1 MRIEVCNK
9 YSNTGSSKVDK
20 FIGSLYFES
29 LDRGAKASRK
39 YELLQESLPEMTD
52 EINEKFIQNPDHD
65 FILENLQ
72 TYNVSKLKAALI
84 KNCGDMIDDI
94 MCDDENDKKPAF
106 IFLKDG
112 YNATELTTKDNNFK
126 NILEFYNYFVTQIQG
141 NNMIIAEPRYSE
153 RAEHYIYGD
162 CHGIVYHITYQD
174 AADEIM
180 KTGLRCKTGSRRKG
194 FYRDFPK
201 RIYVVAVDPSF
212 IDRPMQEV
220 IEDLAYA
227 VTGTTTDMAALKI
240 NLCKRH
246 IPFYKDTAM
255 RDEISYFT
263 YNSIPPECIEKVI
276 LL

>member
-1 MRIEVCNK
+1 MRIEVYNK
-9 YSNTGSSKVDK
+9 YSNTKSSKVDK
-20 FIGSLYFES
+20 FINGLYFKS

-39 YELLQESLPEMTD
+39 YELLQESLPEMTKDID
-52 EINEKFIQNPDHD
+52 ERFMQDPDHD

-72 TYNVSKLKAALI
+72 TYNVGKLKTALI

-94 MCDDENDKKPAF
+94 ICDDEDDKKPAF
-106 IFLKDG
+106 IFLNTG
-112 YNATELTTKDNNFK
+112 YDTANAINKNDNFK
-126 NILEFYNYFVTQIQG
+126 NILEFYNYFITQTQG
-141 NNMIIAEPRYSE
+141 NMVIAEPRYSE
-153 RAEHYIYGD
+153 RADQYIYGD

-194 FYRDFPK
+194 FYREFPK
-201 RIYVVAVDPSF
+201 RIYVVAIDPSS
-212 IDRPMQEV
+212 INRPMQEMLK
-220 IEDLAYA
+220 DLAYA
-227 VTGTTTDMAALKI
+227 VTGTTLGMTALKI
-240 NLCKRH
+240 NLFKRH

-276 LL
+276 PL

>member
-20 FIGSLYFES
+20 FIDGLYLES

-39 YELLQESLPEMTD
+39 YELLQESFPEITD
-52 EINEKFIQNPDHD
+52 EINERFMQNPDCD

-72 TYNVSKLKAALI
+72 TYNVGKLKAALI

-94 MCDDENDKKPAF
+94 ICDDEDDKKPAF
-106 IFLKDG
+106 IFLNTG
-112 YNATELTTKDNNFK
+112 YDTANVINKNDNFK
-126 NILEFYNYFVTQIQG
+126 NILEFYNYFITQTQG
-141 NNMIIAEPRYSE
+141 NMVIAEPRYSE
-153 RAEHYIYGD
+153 GADSYIYGD

-174 AADEIM
+174 AVDEIM

-194 FYRDFPK
+194 FYREFPK
-201 RIYVVAVDPSF
+201 RVYVVAIDPLS
-212 IDRPMQEV
+212 INRPMQEV
-220 IEDLAYA
+220 LEDLAYA
-227 VTGTTTDMAALKI
+227 VTGTATDMAALKI
-240 NLCKRH
+240 NLFKRH

-276 LL
+276 PL

>member
-20 FIGSLYFES
+20 FIDGLYLES
-29 LDRGAKASRK
+29 LDRGVKASRK
-39 YELLQESLPEMTD
+39 YELLQESLPEITD
-52 EINEKFIQNPDHD
+52 EINERFMQNPDHD

-72 TYNVSKLKAALI
+72 TYDVGKLKAALI

-94 MCDDENDKKPAF
+94 ICDDEDDKKPAF
-106 IFLKDG
+106 IFLNTG
-112 YNATELTTKDNNFK
+112 YDTANAVNKNDNFK
-126 NILEFYNYFVTQIQG
+126 NILEFYNYFITQTQG
-141 NNMIIAEPRYSE
+141 NMVIAEPRYSE
-153 RAEHYIYGD
+153 RADSYIYGD

-194 FYRDFPK
+194 FYREFPK
-201 RIYVVAVDPSF
+201 RIYVVAVDPSS
-212 IDRPMQEV
+212 INRPMQEMLK
-220 IEDLAYA
+220 DLAYA
-227 VTGTTTDMAALKI
+227 VTGTAMGMTALKI
-240 NLCKRH
+240 NLFKRH
-246 IPFYKDTAM
+246 IPFYRDTAM

-276 LL
+276 PL

>member
-20 FIGSLYFES
+20 FIDSLYLES

-52 EINEKFIQNPDHD
+52 EINERFIQNPDCD

-72 TYNVSKLKAALI
+72 TYGVGKLKAALI

-94 MCDDENDKKPAF
+94 ICDDEDDKKPAF
-106 IFLKDG
+106 IFLNTG
-112 YNATELTTKDNNFK
+112 YDTANVINKNDNFK
-126 NILEFYNYFVTQIQG
+126 NILEFYNYFITQTQG
-141 NNMIIAEPRYSE
+141 NMVIAEPRYSE
-153 RAEHYIYGD
+153 RADQYIYRD

-194 FYRDFPK
+194 FYREFPK
-201 RIYVVAVDPSF
+201 RVYVVAIDPSS
-212 IDRPMQEV
+212 INRPMQEV
-220 IEDLAYA
+220 LEDLAYA
-227 VTGTTTDMAALKI
+227 VTGTATDMAALKI
-240 NLCKRH
+240 NLFKRH

-263 YNSIPPECIEKVI
+263 YNSIPPECIEKVVP
-276 LL
+276 L